1 MVLKKVGPDE
11 FNISRSFKDVNISFS
26 KNPVTKDTA
35 IVKNENAIKQ
45 AIKNLVLTR
54 PGEKHFQ
61 PEIGSEVY
69 TLLFEPLD
77 DFTAETIQDEIINTI
92 NGNEDRVS
100 LESVICEVD
109 EERNGFQ
116 VEIRYRIVGIPLVE
130 QISFV
135 LQLSLIHI

>member
-11 FNISRSFKDVNISFS
+11 FNISRSFKDVNISFG

-135 LQLSLIHI
+135 LQRPV

>member
-35 IVKNENAIKQ
+35 VVKNENAIKQ

-61 PEIGSEVY
+61 PEMGSEVY

-109 EERNGFQ
+109 EERNGFE

-135 LQLSLIHI
+135 LQRPV

>member
-11 FNISRSFKDVNISFS
+11 FNISRSFKDVNISFA
-26 KNPVTKDTA
+26 KNAVTKDTA
-35 IVKNENAIKQ
+35 VVKNENSIKQ

-109 EERNGFQ
+109 EERNGFE

-135 LQLSLIHI
+135 LQRPV

>member
-1 MVLKKVGPDE
+1 MVLKKIGPDE
-11 FNISRSFKDVNISFS
+11 FNISRSFKDVNISFA

-35 IVKNENAIKQ
+35 IVKNEMAIKQ

-61 PEIGSEVY
+61 PEMGSEVY
-69 TLLFEPLD
+69 NLLFEQLD

-100 LESVICEVD
+100 LVRVDVEVD
-109 EERNGFQ
+109 SEKNGFQ
-116 VEIRYRIVGIPLVE
+116 VEVEYRIVGIPLVE
-130 QISFV
+130 QITFV
-135 LQLSLIHI
+135 LQRPV

>member
-11 FNISRSFKDVNISFS
+11 FNISRSFKDVNISFA
-26 KNPVTKDTA
+26 KNAVTKDTA
-35 IVKNENAIKQ
+35 VVKNENSIKQ

-61 PEIGSEVY
+61 PEMGSEVY

-109 EERNGFQ
+109 EERNGFE

-135 LQLSLIHI
+135 LQRPV

>member
-1 MVLKKVGPDE
+1 MVLKKIGPDE
-11 FNISRSFKDVNISFS
+11 FNISRSFKDVNVSFA

-35 IVKNENAIKQ
+35 VVKNENAIKQ

-69 TLLFEPLD
+69 ALLFEPLD

-109 EERNGFQ
+109 EERNGFE

-135 LQLSLIHI
+135 LQRPV

>member
-1 MVLKKVGPDE
+1 M
-11 FNISRSFKDVNISFS
+11 
-26 KNPVTKDTA
+26 
-35 IVKNENAIKQ
+35 
-45 AIKNLVLTR
+45 
-54 PGEKHFQ
+54 
-61 PEIGSEVY
+61 Y

-109 EERNGFQ
+109 EERNGFE

-135 LQLSLIHI
+135 LQRPV

>member
-1 MVLKKVGPDE
+1 MVLKKIGPDE
-11 FNISRSFKDVNISFS
+11 FNISRSFKDVNVSFA

-35 IVKNENAIKQ
+35 VVKNENAIKQ

-69 TLLFEPLD
+69 ALLFEPLD

-100 LESVICEVD
+100 LDSVICEVD

-116 VEIRYRIVGIPLVE
+116 VEISYRIVGIPLVE

-135 LQLSLIHI
+135 LQRPV

>member
-11 FNISRSFKDVNISFS
+11 FNISRSFKDVNISFA
-26 KNPVTKDTA
+26 KNAVTKDTA
-35 IVKNENAIKQ
+35 VVKNENSIKQ

-135 LQLSLIHI
+135 LQRPV

>member
-11 FNISRSFKDVNISFS
+11 FNISRSFKDVNISFG

-61 PEIGSEVY
+61 PEMGSEVY

-135 LQLSLIHI
+135 LQRPV

>member
-135 LQLSLIHI
+135 LQRPV

>member
-1 MVLKKVGPDE
+1 MVLKKIGPDE
-11 FNISRSFKDVNISFS
+11 FNISRSFKDVNVSFA

-35 IVKNENAIKQ
+35 VVKNENAIKQ

-109 EERNGFQ
+109 EERNGFE

-135 LQLSLIHI
+135 LQRPV

>member
-11 FNISRSFKDVNISFS
+11 FNISRSFKDVNISFA
-26 KNPVTKDTA
+26 KNAVTKDTA
-35 IVKNENAIKQ
+35 VVKNENAIKQ

-135 LQLSLIHI
+135 LQRPV

>member
-11 FNISRSFKDVNISFS
+11 FNISRSFKDVNISFN

-61 PEIGSEVY
+61 PEMGSEVY

-109 EERNGFQ
+109 EERNGFE

-135 LQLSLIHI
+135 LQRPV

>member
-11 FNISRSFKDVNISFS
+11 FNISRSFKDVNISFA
-26 KNPVTKDTA
+26 KNAVTKDTA

-69 TLLFEPLD
+69 ALLFEPLD

-100 LESVICEVD
+100 LDSVICEVD

-116 VEIRYRIVGIPLVE
+116 VEISYRIVGIPLVE

-135 LQLSLIHI
+135 LQRPV

>member
-11 FNISRSFKDVNISFS
+11 FNISRSFKDVNISFA
-26 KNPVTKDTA
+26 KNAVTKDTA

-135 LQLSLIHI
+135 LQRPV

>member
-11 FNISRSFKDVNISFS
+11 FNISRSFKDVNISFG

-61 PEIGSEVY
+61 PEMGSEVY

-109 EERNGFQ
+109 EERNGFE

-135 LQLSLIHI
+135 LQRPV

>member
-35 IVKNENAIKQ
+35 VVKNENAIKQ

-61 PEIGSEVY
+61 PEMGSEVY

-92 NGNEDRVS
+92 NGNKDRVS
-100 LESVICEVD
+100 LEGVIVEVD

-116 VEIRYRIVGIPLVE
+116 VEIEYRIVGIPLVE

-135 LQLSLIHI
+135 LQRPV

>member
-11 FNISRSFKDVNISFS
+11 FNISRSFKDVNISFA
-26 KNPVTKDTA
+26 KNAVTKDTA

-77 DFTAETIQDEIINTI
+77 DFTAETIQDEIIN
-92 NGNEDRVS
+92 
-100 LESVICEVD
+100 
-109 EERNGFQ
+109 
-116 VEIRYRIVGIPLVE
+116 IPLLKNHTNSIIE
-130 QISFV
+130 YNASDFENKKIKKRYFWE
-135 LQLSLIHI
+135 LLKKD

>member
-11 FNISRSFKDVNISFS
+11 FNISRSFKDVNISFN

-61 PEIGSEVY
+61 PEMGSEVY

-100 LESVICEVD
+100 LEGVIVEVD
-109 EERNGFQ
+109 EEKNGFQ
-116 VEIRYRIVGIPLVE
+116 VEIEYRIVGIPLVE

-135 LQLSLIHI
+135 LQRPV

>member
-35 IVKNENAIKQ
+35 VVKNENSIKQ

-135 LQLSLIHI
+135 LQRPV

>member
-11 FNISRSFKDVNISFS
+11 FNISRSFKDVNISFG

-35 IVKNENAIKQ
+35 IVKNENSIKQ

-109 EERNGFQ
+109 EERNGFE

-135 LQLSLIHI
+135 LQRPV

>member
-11 FNISRSFKDVNISFS
+11 FNISRSFKDVNISFG

-109 EERNGFQ
+109 EERNGFE

-135 LQLSLIHI
+135 LQRPV

>member
-11 FNISRSFKDVNISFS
+11 FNISRSFKDVNISFG

-61 PEIGSEVY
+61 PEMGSEVY

-109 EERNGFQ
+109 EERNGFE
-116 VEIRYRIVGIPLVE
+116 VEIEYRIVGIPLVE

-135 LQLSLIHI
+135 LQRPV